1 MGWVLN
7 RVSITDGLYRGLLTG
22 EGEPPGLEITLDGQV
37 LGNLT
42 PSKVDAG
49 WQVEG
54 ELGTAPLTDGA
65 QTIVI
70 REQGGDVLDSFTILC
85 GLGAPE
91 DLRAEL
97 GALREEVAI
106 LKRAFRRHV
115 AKSP

>member
-1 MGWVLN
+1 MAWILH
-7 RVSITDGLYRGLLTG
+7 RVSITGGLYRGLLTG
-22 EGEPPGLEITLDGQV
+22 TGEPPALEMVLGEQS

-42 PSKVDAG
+42 PSPAEGG

-65 QTIVI
+65 QSVVI
-70 REQGGDVLDSFTILC
+70 RTGEGDILDVVTVVT

-97 GALREEVAI
+97 GALRAELAI
-106 LKRAFRRHV
+106 LKAAFRRHV
-115 AKSP
+115 HEG